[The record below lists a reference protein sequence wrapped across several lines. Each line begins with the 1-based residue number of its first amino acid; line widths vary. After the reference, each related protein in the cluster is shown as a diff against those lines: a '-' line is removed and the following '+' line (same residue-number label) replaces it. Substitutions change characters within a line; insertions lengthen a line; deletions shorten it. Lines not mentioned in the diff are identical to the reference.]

1 MAAFEYTAL
10 DGDGRQKKGVLEAD
24 TPRQIRQQLRDKGWA
39 PLTVVEIQQKESRQ
53 KRGFSLGAGR
63 GGLSAADQAL
73 VTRQLAT
80 LVRVGTPID
89 EALQAVSRQSEKP
102 RVTNIML
109 AVRAKVKE
117 GHPLAV
123 AMGDFP
129 NAFDDLYRAT
139 VSAGEQSGHLDGVLE
154 RLADYTETRQALRS
168 KFQLALIY
176 PVLIALVAVGVV
188 IGLLTYV
195 VPKVVGVFANSGHEL
210 PALTR
215 GLIAVSDTLQLLWP
229 YLLGGVIIALL
240 VANYLLKR
248 EGPRRIYHRFLLRLP
263 LISRLIR
270 GMNSARFARTLSIL
284 VGSGVPV
291 LKAMQISAEVIANL
305 PMREAVEEAA
315 ARVREG
321 AGISKSLE
329 ASGYFP
335 PMTIHLIASG
345 ESSGNLD
352 EMLERAATAQERE
365 VETML
370 GVLMGIFEPVMILV
384 MGAVVLVIVLAILQP
399 IIEMNQLVK

>member
-1 MAAFEYTAL
+1 MAAYEYTAL
-10 DGDGRQKKGVLEAD
+10 DSDGRQKKGVMEAD
-24 TPRQIRQQLRDKGWA
+24 TPRQVRQQLREKGWA
-39 PLTVVEIQQKESRQ
+39 PLKVVEIRQKEGRR
-53 KRGFSLGAGR
+53 KRGSFGRRGSLTP
-63 GGLSAADQAL
+63 ADLAL

-89 EALQAVSRQSEKP
+89 EALHAVSRQSEKA
-102 RVTNIML
+102 RVGNIVL

-123 AMGDFP
+123 AMADFP
-129 NAFDDLYRAT
+129 HAFDDLYRAT
-139 VSAGEQSGHLDGVLE
+139 VAAGEQSGHLDGVLE

-168 KFQLALIY
+168 KLQLALIY

-195 VPKVVGVFANSGHEL
+195 VPKVVGVFANSGQEL

-215 GLIAVSDTLQLLWP
+215 GLIAVSDTLQALWP
-229 YLLGGVIIALL
+229 FILAALVLGGLA
-240 VANYLLKR
+240 ASYLLKR
-248 EGPRRIYHRFLLRLP
+248 EGPRRAWHRFLLRLP
-263 LISRLIR
+263 LLSRLIR

-291 LKAMQISAEVIANL
+291 VKAMQIAAEVVSNL
-305 PMREAVEEAA
+305 PMRAAVEEAA

-321 AGISKSLE
+321 GGIARSLE

-335 PMTIHLIASG
+335 PMTVHLIASG
-345 ESSGNLD
+345 ENSGNLD
-352 EMLERAATAQERE
+352 EMLERAASAQERE

-370 GVLMGIFEPVMILV
+370 GVMMGIFEPVMILV